1 MERERE
7 RERNNRLILFFAVK
21 EEKNKQIGEREEK
34 KAKIFQHFAHKKEK
48 FSPHPP
54 SL

>member
-21 EEKNKQIGEREEK
+21 EEENKQIGEREEK
-34 KAKIFQHFAHKKEK
+34 NAKIFQLVVVCHLLAKKK
-48 FSPHPP
+48 P
-54 SL
+54 

>member
-21 EEKNKQIGEREEK
+21 EEEKQIGEREEK
-34 KAKIFQHFAHKKEK
+34 KAKIFQLVVVCHLLAKKK
-48 FSPHPP
+48 P
-54 SL
+54 